1 MNRHQNLRTAFTL
14 AVAPLLALTAGAQD
28 FSSPRLEAVT
38 SWIGNSYG
46 GGKKWVQQDIHAMAV
61 TPAGTVFTNVE
72 WDEAGGNAG
81 EYRDGELIR
90 YGLHTHGWG
99 NN

>member
-1 MNRHQNLRTAFTL
+1 MNGHQDLRIGCILSIAS
-14 AVAPLLALTAGAQD
+14 VLALAAHAQD

-46 GGKKWVQQDIHAMAV
+46 GAKKWVQQDIHAMAV
-61 TPAGTVFTNVE
+61 TPDGTVFTNVQ